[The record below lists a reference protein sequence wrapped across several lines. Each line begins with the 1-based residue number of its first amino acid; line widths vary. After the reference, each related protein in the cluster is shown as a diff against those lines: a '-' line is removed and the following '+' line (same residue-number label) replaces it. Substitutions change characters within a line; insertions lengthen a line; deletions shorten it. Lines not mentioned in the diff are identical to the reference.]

1 MRGRGGMVDWMASH
15 HPPLFGEV
23 KQKALKKTVNIMAEI
38 KANAL
43 DNYLIVI
50 SALWNLLVFLE

>member
-1 MRGRGGMVDWMASH
+1 MVDRMASH
-15 HPPLFGEV
+15 HPPPLFGEV